1 MSTAPTLRVEH
12 EAFETGATLVAG
24 MDEVGRGAWAGPV
37 SVGVVLVDA
46 SCGEQ
51 PSRVRDSKAIARS
64 VREALIPALQAWALE
79 TAVGHA
85 SHTECDLLGMRAA
98 IALASSR
105 ALAALTAAPDVVICD
120 GPLDLLEANSMLLA
134 DLVRDHQWRQRP
146 PKVISVV
153 KGDQHCASV
162 AAASI
167 VAKVTRDAIMADLG
181 PSFPAF
187 DFESNVGYPSQVH
200 QRALR
205 GYGLTPYHRRSWSYV
220 DDLVWR

>member
-12 EAFETGATLVAG
+12 EAFESGATLVAG

-64 VREALIPALQAWALE
+64 VREALIPAIRGWALE
-79 TAVGHA
+79 PAVGHA
-85 SHTECDLLGMRAA
+85 SHAECDLLGMRAA
-98 IALASSR
+98 M
-105 ALAALTAAPDVVICD
+105 AALTVAPDVVICD
-120 GPLDLLEANSMLLA
+120 GPLDLLEANSMLFD

-205 GYGLTPYHRRSWSYV
+205 GYGLTTFHRRSWSYV
-220 DDLVWR
+220 EDLVWR